1 MAQPMFIDSAVYFSG
16 GEPKLST
23 DTIPASFGGPLPRL
37 GELGHVYRDIS
48 NRTWQR
54 VKAGATLT
62 QAAVASNIAYW
73 AAGHVFVVDTD
84 LTDSEGGRNTV
95 AGAFAVGHTL
105 PTANQHFW
113 ILQAGPS
120 ITLNGTNVN
129 FTANGNIVA
138 ATTVGLVA
146 VTAESTAPVAQILGT
161 VHTAVDRSGGAGTV
175 VVDLDIAPRSF

>member
-1 MAQPMFIDSAVYFSG
+1 MSDTRFDDAPYFSG

-23 DTIPASFGGPLPRL
+23 DTIPSGFGGPLPRL
-37 GELGHVYRDIS
+37 GELGHKYLDAQGRK
-48 NRTWQR
+48 WQR
-54 VKAGATLT
+54 VKAAAVLT

-73 AAGHVFVVDTD
+73 SSAHGFVVDCD
-84 LTDSEGGRNTV
+84 LTDSEATVNSV

-120 ITLNGTNVN
+120 ITLNGGAVN
-129 FTANGNIVA
+129 FTAGMVIVA
-138 ATTVGLVA
+138 SATVGLVSG
-146 VTAESTAPVAQILGT
+146 TAASTAPIAQKLGT

-175 VVDLDIAPRSF
+175 VVDLDIDSRSF